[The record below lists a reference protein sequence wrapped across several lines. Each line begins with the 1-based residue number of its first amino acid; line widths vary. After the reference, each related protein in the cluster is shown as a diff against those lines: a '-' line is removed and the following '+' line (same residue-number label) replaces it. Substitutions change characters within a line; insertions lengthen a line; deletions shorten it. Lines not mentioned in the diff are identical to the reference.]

1 VSAYAT
7 LADICRVYRV
17 SERTARRWAAAD
29 GWRRVASKPARYSLA
44 DVQASYDSRYGR
56 RVQRHLER
64 KYADLL
70 PDAPCQEAGGC
81 GSIPVIF

>member
-7 LADICRVYRV
+7 LADICRIYRV

-29 GWRRVASKPARYSLA
+29 CWRRVASKPARYSLA
-44 DVQASYDSRYGR
+44 DVHASYDARYGR

-64 KYADLL
+64 KYADML
-70 PDAPCQEAGGC
+70 PGGPCAGTG
-81 GSIPVIF
+81 